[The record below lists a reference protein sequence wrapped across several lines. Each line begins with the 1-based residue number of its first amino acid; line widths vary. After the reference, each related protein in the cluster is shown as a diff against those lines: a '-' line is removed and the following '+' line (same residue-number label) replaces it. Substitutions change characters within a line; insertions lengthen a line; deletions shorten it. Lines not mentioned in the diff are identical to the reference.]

1 MEAVVTP
8 IESDEALE
16 AAVNTAIGLKK
27 TIDDLKSQL
36 DTTKEQIIDYI
47 GEGGKRTFYDGDV
60 IVSVSTRSVVR
71 RLDTKSLKADCPELY
86 KDYSRESIQDP
97 KLTIRTKVGGNYA

>member
-1 MEAVVTP
+1 MEAIVTP

-16 AAVNTAIGLKK
+16 SAVNTAIGLKK

-36 DTTKEQIIDYI
+36 DTTKAQIIDYI
-47 GEGGKRTFYDGDV
+47 GEGGKRTFYDGAV
-60 IVSVSTRSVVR
+60 TVSVSTRSVVR

-86 KDYSRESIQDP
+86 KDYSKESIRDP
-97 KLTIRTKVGGNYA
+97 QLTIRSELGGNYA